1 MLLTTDKT
9 SKKLP
14 TTDRKNIN
22 RLPTWADIIN
32 ICFQKK
38 EHFAFFFWPLGRN
51 LFKFMTHQMVKQ
63 KELPLMLIQDWYI
76 NTTNTIITEATP

>member
-1 MLLTTDKT
+1 MRCFALLGELSQEGVNGVNRLATKGKKNLLTTDKM

-38 EHFAFFFWPLGRN
+38 KHFVFI
-51 LFKFMTHQMVKQ
+51 
-63 KELPLMLIQDWYI
+63 LIVSSRK
-76 NTTNTIITEATP
+76 

>member
-1 MLLTTDKT
+1 MIDSFQELKFLGFLYNYGIFNWGCEWGQPTSDKKYFLTTDKM

-22 RLPTWADIIN
+22 RPPTWADIIN

-38 EHFAFFFWPLGRN
+38 EHFVFN
-51 LFKFMTHQMVKQ
+51 LTVSSRK
-63 KELPLMLIQDWYI
+63 
-76 NTTNTIITEATP
+76 